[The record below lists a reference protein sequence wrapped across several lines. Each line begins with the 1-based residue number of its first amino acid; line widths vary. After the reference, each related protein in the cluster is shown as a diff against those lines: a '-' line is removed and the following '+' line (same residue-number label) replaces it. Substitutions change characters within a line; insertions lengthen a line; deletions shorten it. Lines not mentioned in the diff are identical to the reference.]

1 MKPTGES
8 PPGIGTRVRIEGVV
22 VGREKCGVSVRLPEG
37 TIQSFSD
44 LAVSIAEPESLS
56 AGDSRR
62 GICTRLRIEGVV
74 VGREKYGVSV
84 RLPDGTIRSFSDL
97 AVSPAEQDEIAS
109 GEGWD
114 EAGVVAAEQRID
126 YLKAELDE
134 SSCDIHENHLRFD

>member
-8 PPGIGTRVRIEGVV
+8 PPGIGTRV
-22 VGREKCGVSVRLPEG
+22 
-37 TIQSFSD
+37 
-44 LAVSIAEPESLS
+44 
-56 AGDSRR
+56 
-62 GICTRLRIEGVV
+62 RIEGVV

-126 YLKAELDE
+126 NLKAELD
-134 SSCDIHENHLRFD
+134 